1 MTFFLVGKSWVAEH
15 ERKERKFPKAKSLNE
30 EALSPKGKGL
40 FILELP
46 RTRGDDTM
54 VVIKYLRKNL
64 DRRIL
69 ESVTVEMSRGER
81 RLRYRDSSS

>member
-1 MTFFLVGKSWVAEH
+1 
-15 ERKERKFPKAKSLNE
+15 
-30 EALSPKGKGL
+30 L